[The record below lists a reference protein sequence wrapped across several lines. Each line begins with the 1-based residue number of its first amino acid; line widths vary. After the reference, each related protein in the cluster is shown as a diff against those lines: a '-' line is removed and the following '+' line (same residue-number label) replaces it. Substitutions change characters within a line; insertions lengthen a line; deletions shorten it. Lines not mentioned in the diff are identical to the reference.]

1 MSWPS
6 CLALLR
12 FSKVSESTEVTA
24 QRLLRN
30 KLVSGSVRAI
40 SNREERDMRDG
51 SAVSQIRWHRIR
63 WALQAES
70 GGCAVVSTSYAAST
84 RTCHSGQAN
93 CGAKEPAQPCVA
105 LTNSFTAWKHGDPWS
120 HRGCKPPKQQT
131 EPNVNFL
138 SLVPPPAKELERN

>member
-40 SNREERDMRDG
+40 SNREERDKEG
-51 SAVSQIRWHRIR
+51 WVSC
-63 WALQAES
+63 LTDQAAQDPM
-70 GGCAVVSTSYAAST
+70 GAA
-84 RTCHSGQAN
+84 G
-93 CGAKEPAQPCVA
+93 
-105 LTNSFTAWKHGDPWS
+105 
-120 HRGCKPPKQQT
+120 
-131 EPNVNFL
+131 
-138 SLVPPPAKELERN
+138 

>member
-40 SNREERDMRDG
+40 REERDKEG
-51 SAVSQIRWHRIR
+51 WVSC
-63 WALQAES
+63 LTDQAAQDPM
-70 GGCAVVSTSYAAST
+70 GAA
-84 RTCHSGQAN
+84 G
-93 CGAKEPAQPCVA
+93 
-105 LTNSFTAWKHGDPWS
+105 
-120 HRGCKPPKQQT
+120 
-131 EPNVNFL
+131 
-138 SLVPPPAKELERN
+138 

>member
-12 FSKVSESTEVTA
+12 FSKVSEPTEVTA

-51 SAVSQIRWHRIR
+51 SAVSRIRWHRIR

-70 GGCAVVSTSYAAST
+70 GGCAVVSPLRMLRAQGHVTV
-84 RTCHSGQAN
+84 
-93 CGAKEPAQPCVA
+93 AKLIVG
-105 LTNSFTAWKHGDPWS
+105 LKSL
-120 HRGCKPPKQQT
+120 
-131 EPNVNFL
+131 L
-138 SLVPPPAKELERN
+138 SLVWHLQIHSWPGSTGIHGATEAASPQNSKLSPM